1 MAVITGTNWN
11 AYDGATMTAREI
23 YGRTLAYLAETNDK
37 IVGMTADLEK
47 TTAIKF
53 FADKY
58 PERFYN
64 VGIAE
69 QNMMGIAAGLAKGG
83 LIPFVSTMAIF
94 ATMRAGEQV
103 RTDIAYQNL
112 PVKIIATHAGISFG
126 HAGTTHHCTEDFAI
140 MRAIPNMTVIC
151 PADGIE
157 TSKAVQACIDIPGP
171 VYVRIGRGFEPP
183 CYESDDYEYEVGKAI
198 TMRDGTDFT
207 IICCGIAVL
216 QAMNAAKTLAETD
229 GLSVRVIN
237 MHTIKPI
244 DREAIVQ
251 AVMDTRRILTIEEH
265 NIYGGLGDAVG
276 SVIAESGKGCIFR
289 KHGMMDVF
297 SEIGYAEDL
306 YAYYGFD
313 ANGIVDKVRE
323 MMGLEYEA
331 DESWEDE

>member
-11 AYDGATMTAREI
+11 AYDASTMTAREI
-23 YGRTLAYLAETNDK
+23 YGRTLAALAEGNEK
-37 IVGMTADLEK
+37 IVGLTADLEK

-53 FADKY
+53 FADKF
-58 PERFYN
+58 PDRFYN

-69 QNMMGIAAGLAKGG
+69 QNMFGIAAGLAKAG
-83 LIPFVSTMAIF
+83 LIPFASTMAVF
-94 ATMRAGEQV
+94 TCLRAGEQV

-157 TSKAVQACIDIPGP
+157 TSKAVQACVDTPGP
-171 VYVRIGRGFEPP
+171 VYIRIGRGFEPP
-183 CYESDDYEYEVGKAI
+183 CYESDNYSYEIGKAI
-198 TMRDGTDFT
+198 TMRDGTDLT

-216 QAMNAAKTLAETD
+216 QALNAAKTLQETD

-244 DREAIVQ
+244 DREAIMK
-251 AVMDTRRILTIEEH
+251 AVTDTRRILTIEEH
-265 NIYGGLGDAVG
+265 NVLGGLGDAVA
-276 SVIAESGKGCIFR
+276 SVIAESGKGCVFK
-289 KHGMMDVF
+289 KHGLQDTF
-297 SEIGYAEDL
+297 AAIGYAEDL
-306 YAYYGFD
+306 YAYYGLD

-323 MMGLEYEA
+323 MMGMEFEA
-331 DESWEDE
+331 DENWDDE

>member
-11 AYDGATMTAREI
+11 AYDASTMTAREI
-23 YGRTLAYLAETNDK
+23 YGRTLAALAEHNER
-37 IVGMTADLEK
+37 IVGLTADLEK
-47 TTAIKF
+47 TTAIKY
-53 FADKY
+53 FADKF

-69 QNMMGIAAGLAKGG
+69 QNMFGIAAGLAKAG
-83 LIPFVSTMAIF
+83 LIPFASTMAVF
-94 ATMRAGEQV
+94 ACLRAGEQV

-157 TSKAVQACIDIPGP
+157 TSKAVQACVDTPGP
-171 VYVRIGRGFEPP
+171 VYIRIGRGFEPP
-183 CYESDDYEYEVGKAI
+183 CYESDDYTYEIGKAI
-198 TMRDGTDFT
+198 TMRDGTDLT

-216 QAMNAAKTLAETD
+216 QALNAAKTLQETD

-237 MHTIKPI
+237 MHTIKPL
-244 DREAIVQ
+244 DREAILK
-251 AVMDTRRILTIEEH
+251 AVTDTRRILTIEEH
-265 NIYGGLGDAVG
+265 NVLGGLGDAVA
-276 SVIAESGKGCIFR
+276 SVIAESGKGCVFR
-289 KHGMMDVF
+289 KHGLQDTF
-297 SEIGYAEDL
+297 AAIGYAEDL
-306 YAYYGFD
+306 YAYYGLD

-323 MMGLEYEA
+323 MMGMEFEA
-331 DESWEDE
+331 DENWDDE

>member
-11 AYDGATMTAREI
+11 AYDASTMTAKEI
-23 YGRTLAYLAETNDK
+23 YGRTLAALAENNDR
-37 IVGMTADLEK
+37 IVGVTADLEK

-53 FADKY
+53 FADKF

-69 QNMMGIAAGLAKGG
+69 QNMMGIAAGLAKAGF
-83 LIPFVSTMAIF
+83 IPFASTMAIF
-94 ATMRAGEQV
+94 ACMRAGEQV

-157 TSKAVQACIDIPGP
+157 TSKAVQACVDLPGP

-183 CYESDDYEYEVGKAI
+183 AYADDNYTYEIGKAI
-198 TMRDGTDFT
+198 TMHEGTDLT
-207 IICCGIAVL
+207 IITCGIGVL
-216 QAMNAAKTLAETD
+216 QAVNAAKTLAETD

-237 MHTIKPI
+237 MHNKAHRP
-244 DREAIVQ
+244 RSHNE
-251 AVMDTRRILTIEEH
+251 RRSRHPPHTHRRGAQRAGRPGRRRGQRNSRIRQ
-265 NIYGGLGDAVG
+265 GLRIQKARHAGHLRHHWL
-276 SVIAESGKGCIFR
+276 C
-289 KHGMMDVF
+289 
-297 SEIGYAEDL
+297 
-306 YAYYGFD
+306 
-313 ANGIVDKVRE
+313 
-323 MMGLEYEA
+323 
-331 DESWEDE
+331 